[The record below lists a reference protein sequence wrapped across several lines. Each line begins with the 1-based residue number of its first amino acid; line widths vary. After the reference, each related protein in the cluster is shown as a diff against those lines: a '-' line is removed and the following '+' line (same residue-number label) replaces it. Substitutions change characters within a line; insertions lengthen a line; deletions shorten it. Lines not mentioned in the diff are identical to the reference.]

1 MKKYIKISILVAITF
16 SLLLANMPKVLAS
29 FADFTDEE
37 ADKQAQEQLKEQEK
51 EHNVTQV
58 KSSNNYLKE
67 LSVKGYQLTPE
78 FDKQT
83 SNYEI
88 KEEINIDFIEI
99 SAETDDEKASVSG
112 TGKIQLNSG
121 ENNIRIDVT
130 AESGTVRTYFIKVI
144 KSINKDIRLNTLKL
158 KMEDNSSVEINP
170 EFDKDIFEYNCNV
183 QNSIQK
189 IDVEAIAN
197 VEKAKILITGN
208 ENLKEGLNEILI
220 TVSLDTEEKITYKI
234 NVNKEKVVN
243 IQKEEK
249 RIEDKNI
256 IVIIVLIISILALII
271 LFYRSVKT
279 NKSEKHKRKH

>member
-220 TVSLDTEEKITYKI
+220 TVFLDTEEKITYKI

>member
-51 EHNVTQV
+51 EHNVTKV
-58 KSSNNYLKE
+58 KSSNNYLKK